1 MKPTLKKFRPS
12 ALHIAIQMTCAVVTT
27 IAFTQGHA
35 ADQIQQL
42 PTITVKANQDTTT
55 YTEKSSSAATKLN
68 LALKETPQSVT
79 VFTQQQIQDQNLLTT
94 HDVLNQTPGVS
105 VTQYG
110 QQGAGYTTYSARG
123 FKINNVQREGIPSSV
138 ESFGG
143 NDMLGLEDS
152 ALYERIEVIRGSTG
166 LTTGSGNPSASIN
179 YVRKRPTAEAK
190 GSVNLQAGSWD
201 NYRSQFDVSGALN
214 QDESVRGR
222 FIAAYSEGDSA
233 QERFHKQNAV
243 VYGALD
249 FDLSEKTTLTS
260 ALTLQQ
266 VKIDDATAHGFP
278 FVSSDKPAQVV
289 HFDRDDNPAADWTYS
304 DTEKLNL
311 FLGLEHQFNDNWK
324 GVANYAYTHSDN
336 DRVYGVAGSGA
347 LVYQDDIKNNN
358 YQLKAGEMVV
368 TGGRFV
374 NTPDVHALDLYVSGQ
389 FGAWGQQHDVSFGLN
404 GYSVKSDDPKFAR
417 VFTPTKIDGW
427 NGQVLKPEI
436 KENGRT
442 IVDEYQLGAFATA
455 KLQLLDPLKL
465 IIGGRVSTWE
475 RDVTGLQQKEDA
487 IVTPYAGL
495 IFDLTDQVAA
505 YASYTS
511 IFQPSS
517 NKNVAGDYLDPEE
530 GNSIEVGL
538 KGAFFGDRLNASAA
552 YFELQQDNAAVKD
565 GTNLTPEGGQA
576 YLAVDGAEVKG
587 YDFTLAGELLPNW
600 NIQAGYTY
608 TDATDAN
615 GARLDTTTPKQLV
628 KLFTSY
634 KWNDLTVGGGVNW
647 QSEIHEKGAEDL
659 KAQYNQQDSYYL
671 VNLMARYNVRPDM
684 SVGLNVNNLF
694 DEEYKVNVSNSWGTA
709 RNVTASVNFKF

>member
-1 MKPTLKKFRPS
+1 MKPTFIRFRPS
-12 ALHIAIQMTCAVVTT
+12 ALHIAIQMTCTVVTAV
-27 IAFTQGHA
+27 AFTHTQA
-35 ADQIQQL
+35 EDQVQQL
-42 PTITVKANQDTTT
+42 PTITVKANESSST
-55 YTEKSSSAATKLN
+55 YTEKSSRAATKLN
-68 LALKETPQSVT
+68 LDLKDTPQSVT
-79 VFTQQQIQDQNLLTT
+79 VFTQQQIQDQNLLST

-105 VTQYG
+105 VIQYG

-123 FKINNVQREGIPSSV
+123 FKINNVQRDGIPSSV

-179 YVRKRPTAEAK
+179 YVRKRPTAEIK
-190 GSVNLQAGSWD
+190 GAVNIQAGSWN

-214 QDESVRGR
+214 QDESIRGR
-222 FIAAYSEGDSA
+222 FIAAYAEGESNQD
-233 QERFHKQNAV
+233 RFEKQNAV

-249 FDLSEKTTLTS
+249 FDLSEKTTLTG

-278 FVSSDKPAQVV
+278 FVSSDKTPQVV

-311 FLGLEHQFNDNWK
+311 FLGLEHQFNPNWK
-324 GVANYAYTHSDN
+324 GVMNYAYTHAEN

-347 LVYQDDIKNNN
+347 LVYQDEIKNNN

-374 NTPDVHALDLYVSGQ
+374 NTPDVHAVDLYLSGQ
-389 FGAWGQQHDVSFGLN
+389 FDAWGQQHDISFGVN
-404 GYSVKSDDPKFAR
+404 GYRVKSDDPKFTR
-417 VFTPTKIDGW
+417 VFTPTKIEAW
-427 NGQVLKPEI
+427 NGHVVKPEI
-436 KENGRT
+436 KENGRN
-442 IVDEYQLGAFATA
+442 IIDEYQLGAFATA

-475 RDVTGLQQKEDA
+475 RDVTGLEQKEDA
-487 IVTPYAGL
+487 IITPYFGL
-495 IFDLTDQVAA
+495 IFDLTAQISA
-505 YASYTS
+505 YSSYTS

-517 NKNVAGDYLDPEE
+517 NKNIAGDYLDPEE

-552 YFELQQDNAAVKD
+552 YFELEQDNAAVKD
-565 GTNLTPEGGQA
+565 GVNLTPEGGQA
-576 YLAVDGAEVKG
+576 YLAVDGAEVNG
-587 YDFTLAGELLPNW
+587 YDFTVAGELLPNW

-608 TDATDAN
+608 TKATDAK
-615 GARLDTTTPKQLV
+615 GDVLDPSVPKQLV

-634 KWNDLTVGGGVNW
+634 QWNDLMLGGGVNW
-647 QSEIHEKGAEDL
+647 QSEIHEKGAQGL
-659 KAQYNQQDSYYL
+659 KAEYNKQDAYYL
-671 VNLMARYNVRPDM
+671 VNLMARYHVRPDL
-684 SVGLNVNNLF
+684 SIGLNINNLL

-709 RNVTASVNFKF
+709 RNMTASMNFKF